1 MMKSL
6 QSKFLLIF
14 MFALILNLFR
24 INMAYSAEYN
34 AKNETEKVSEKITE
48 TKNDTKRTLKKG
60 ARKAKD
66 ETCEMVN
73 GKMECLSKKAK
84 HTAES
89 GADRVEDAV
98 D

>member
-6 QSKFLLIF
+6 QGKFLLFF

-24 INMAYSAEYN
+24 INMAYSDEYN
-34 AKNETEKVSEKITE
+34 AKKDTEKVSERVTE
-48 TKNDTKRTLKKG
+48 AKNDTKRTLKKG
-60 ARKAKD
+60 ERKAKD

-73 GKMECLSKKAK
+73 GKMECLTKKAK

-89 GADRVEDAV
+89 GADKVEDAV